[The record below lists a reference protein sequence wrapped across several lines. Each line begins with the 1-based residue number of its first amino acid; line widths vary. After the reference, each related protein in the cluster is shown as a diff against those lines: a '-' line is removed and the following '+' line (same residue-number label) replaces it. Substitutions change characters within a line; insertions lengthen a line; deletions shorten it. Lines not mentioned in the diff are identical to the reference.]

1 MTTSNDGAGHPPV
14 TYLNNHNEK
23 LESPPGPLKGLWS
36 LWYMDR
42 KKALN
47 IMLGHVGIGKEGPVK
62 KLYDNFTGILPPGTD
77 FPETSLENTKGER
90 VNLRDFV
97 GKKHVVIMTGAIT

>member
-1 MTTSNDGAGHPPV
+1 MTSSSAGSDDGPA
-14 TYLNNHNEK
+14 TYIDDHNEK
-23 LESPPGPLKGLWS
+23 LETPPGPFKGLWS
-36 LWYMDR
+36 LKYMDR

-47 IMLGHVGIGKEGPVK
+47 IMLGHVGIGKEGPIK
-62 KLYDNFTGILPPGTD
+62 KLYDNFAAILPPGTE
-77 FPETSLENTKGER
+77 FPAVSLENTKGER

>member
-1 MTTSNDGAGHPPV
+1 MRKEDHFDR
-14 TYLNNHNEK
+14 
-23 LESPPGPLKGLWS
+23 PPGPLGGLWS

-47 IMLGHVGIGKEGPVK
+47 IMLGHVGIGKEGPIK
-62 KLYDNFTGILPPGTD
+62 KLYDNFADIFPPGTD
-77 FPETSLENTKGER
+77 FPDVSLENTKGER

>member
-1 MTTSNDGAGHPPV
+1 MTTANEGSGDAPV
-14 TYLNNHNEK
+14 TYLDNHNEK
-23 LESPPGPLKGLWS
+23 LEAPPGPVKGLWS

-47 IMLGHVGIGKEGPVK
+47 IMLGHVGIGKEGPIK
-62 KLYDNFTGILPPGTD
+62 KFYADFPTILPPGTD
-77 FPETSLENTKGER
+77 FPEVSLENTKGER